1 MLLKVDVGVVVVL
14 MLAVGVG
21 CVVVV
26 ELGKEEALLLLSC
39 GAQGHEQGSHI
50 EGSSSVAA
58 TTYSCN
64 TTRTNRQTKKKEAQT
79 VTFTSYSF
87 S

>member
-1 MLLKVDVGVVVVL
+1 MLLKVDVGVVVVVL

-64 TTRTNRQTKKKEAQT
+64 TTRTNRQTKKKRGPNGHIHKL
-79 VTFTSYSF
+79 
-87 S
+87 